1 MLAKV
6 YSFALLGLE
15 GKRIEVETDISK
27 GLPAYDVVG
36 LPDTAVKESRE
47 RVHSA
52 IKNTMLL
59 FPNNKI
65 TVNLAPADLKK
76 EGSGLDLAI
85 AICILKAS
93 GQVKNAFEDTIFF
106 GELALDGS
114 LRPVRGI
121 LPLLISARNCGYKKF
136 VLPKGNEKEASYLGD
151 VEVYA
156 AQTLSQT
163 VSFLNGEGEILPTP
177 QTQYATP
184 SVDSNP
190 YEADLKF
197 VKGQIM
203 AKRAIEVAVAGGH
216 NLLMVGPPGSGKTML
231 AKCIPTVMP
240 DMTFE
245 EALEVTKIHS
255 VAGVLDVDTGIAN
268 RRPFRTPHHTAT
280 TIALT
285 GGGTHS
291 KPGEISLAHGGVLF
305 LDELPE
311 YQRSTLE
318 ALRQPLEDRVIT
330 VARAASTVTYP
341 ASFMLVAG
349 MNPCPC
355 GNYGSKTQECSCS
368 AAQIHKYR
376 SKISGPLLDRIDIH
390 LTVDSVKYSE
400 LTDKTEGES
409 SATVKARVNKA
420 REIQRKR
427 YEKDRIYTNAQMG
440 EKHIKAY
447 CKLSSES
454 ERVMERA
461 FTSLNLSARARGRIL
476 KVARTIADL
485 AGAEDISTAHLME
498 AIGYRSYEKNNI

>member
-121 LPLLISARNCGYKKF
+121 LPLLISARNSGYKKF

-156 AQTLSQT
+156 AHTLAQT

-177 QTQYATP
+177 QTKYATP
-184 SVDSNP
+184 SVENNP
-190 YEADLKF
+190 YEADL
-197 VKGQIM
+197 
-203 AKRAIEVAVAGGH
+203 
-216 NLLMVGPPGSGKTML
+216 
-231 AKCIPTVMP
+231 
-240 DMTFE
+240 
-245 EALEVTKIHS
+245 
-255 VAGVLDVDTGIAN
+255 
-268 RRPFRTPHHTAT
+268 
-280 TIALT
+280 
-285 GGGTHS
+285 
-291 KPGEISLAHGGVLF
+291 
-305 LDELPE
+305 
-311 YQRSTLE
+311 
-318 ALRQPLEDRVIT
+318 
-330 VARAASTVTYP
+330 
-341 ASFMLVAG
+341 
-349 MNPCPC
+349 
-355 GNYGSKTQECSCS
+355 
-368 AAQIHKYR
+368 
-376 SKISGPLLDRIDIH
+376 
-390 LTVDSVKYSE
+390 
-400 LTDKTEGES
+400 
-409 SATVKARVNKA
+409 
-420 REIQRKR
+420 
-427 YEKDRIYTNAQMG
+427 
-440 EKHIKAY
+440 
-447 CKLSSES
+447 
-454 ERVMERA
+454 
-461 FTSLNLSARARGRIL
+461 
-476 KVARTIADL
+476 
-485 AGAEDISTAHLME
+485 
-498 AIGYRSYEKNNI
+498 